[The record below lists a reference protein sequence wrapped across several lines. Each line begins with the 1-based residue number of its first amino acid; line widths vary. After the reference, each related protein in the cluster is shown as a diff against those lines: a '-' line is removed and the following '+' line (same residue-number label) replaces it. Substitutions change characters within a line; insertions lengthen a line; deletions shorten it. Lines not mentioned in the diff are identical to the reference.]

1 MKDASAHGQLQRA
14 GRFRLDHDTMEMK
27 GKVVLITG
35 GAGALG
41 QTVVPAFVAT
51 GASVVLG
58 DLNPVQMP
66 DVATLKADFTDQTQ
80 VRALVDQVIRTT
92 GRLDALINLV
102 GGFGTGR
109 AVETDVSLWQ
119 RMLAMNL
126 TSAFLLS
133 QAVLPSMLQKGQ
145 GRIVHV
151 AARAA
156 LEPFVGAAAYIVSK
170 AGLIG
175 LVRTLSSELEGS
187 GVTVNAVLPSTIDT
201 PANRRAMPAADPS
214 KWARPDAIAHAL
226 TFLAS
231 DSASQISGALI
242 PIG

>member
-1 MKDASAHGQLQRA
+1 MD
-14 GRFRLDHDTMEMK
+14 MK

-41 QTVVPAFVAT
+41 QTVVPAFVST
-51 GASVVLG
+51 GASVILG
-58 DLNPVQMP
+58 DRTPVQMP
-66 DVATLKADFTDQTQ
+66 GITALKADFTDHTQ
-80 VRALVDQVIRTT
+80 VRNLVDEVVRTS

-102 GGFGTGR
+102 GGFATGR
-109 AVETDVSLWQ
+109 LVETDVSLWQ
-119 RMLAMNL
+119 RMLTMNL

-133 QAVLPSMLQKGQ
+133 QAVLPFMLQHGQ

-156 LEPFVGAAAYIVSK
+156 LEPFAGAAAYIVSK

-175 LVRTLSSELEGS
+175 LIRTLSSELEGS

-214 KWARPDAIAHAL
+214 KWARPDSIAHTL

-231 DSASQISGALI
+231 EAASQINGALI

>member
-1 MKDASAHGQLQRA
+1 MD
-14 GRFRLDHDTMEMK
+14 MK

-41 QTVVPAFVAT
+41 QTVVPAFVST
-51 GASVVLG
+51 GASVILG
-58 DLNPVQMP
+58 DRTPVQMP
-66 DVATLKADFTDQTQ
+66 GITALKADFTDHTQ
-80 VRALVDQVIRTT
+80 VRNLVDEVIRTS

-102 GGFGTGR
+102 GGFATGR
-109 AVETDVSLWQ
+109 LVETDVSLWQ
-119 RMLAMNL
+119 RMLTMNL

-133 QAVLPSMLQKGQ
+133 QAVLPSMLQRGQ

-156 LEPFVGAAAYIVSK
+156 LEPFSGAAAYIVSK

-175 LVRTLSSELEGS
+175 LIRTLSLELAGS

-201 PANRRAMPAADPS
+201 PANRRAMPTADPS
-214 KWARPDAIAHAL
+214 RWARPDSIAQTL

-231 DSASQISGALI
+231 DAASQTNGALI
-242 PIG
+242 PVG

>member
-1 MKDASAHGQLQRA
+1 MD
-14 GRFRLDHDTMEMK
+14 MK

-41 QTVVPAFVAT
+41 QTVVPAFVST
-51 GASVVLG
+51 GASVILG
-58 DLNPVQMP
+58 DRTPVQMP
-66 DVATLKADFTDQTQ
+66 GITALKADFTDHTQ
-80 VRALVDQVIRTT
+80 VRNLVDEVIRTS

-102 GGFGTGR
+102 GGFATGR
-109 AVETDVSLWQ
+109 LVETDVSLWQ
-119 RMLAMNL
+119 RMLTMNL

-133 QAVLPSMLQKGQ
+133 QAVLPFMLQHGQ

-156 LEPFVGAAAYIVSK
+156 LEPFAGAAAYIVSK

-175 LVRTLSSELEGS
+175 LIRTLSSELEGS

-214 KWARPDAIAHAL
+214 KWARPDSIAHTL

-231 DSASQISGALI
+231 EAASQINGALI
-242 PIG
+242 SIG

>member
-1 MKDASAHGQLQRA
+1 MD
-14 GRFRLDHDTMEMK
+14 MK

-41 QTVVPAFVAT
+41 QTVVPAFVST
-51 GASVVLG
+51 GASVILG
-58 DLNPVQMP
+58 DRTPVQMP
-66 DVATLKADFTDQTQ
+66 GITALKADFTDHTQ
-80 VRALVDQVIRTT
+80 VRNLVDEVIRTS

-102 GGFGTGR
+102 GGFATGR
-109 AVETDVSLWQ
+109 LVETDVSLWQ
-119 RMLAMNL
+119 RMLTMNL

-133 QAVLPSMLQKGQ
+133 QAVLPFMLQHGQ

-156 LEPFVGAAAYIVSK
+156 LEPFTGAAAYIVSK
-170 AGLIG
+170 TGLIG
-175 LVRTLSSELEGS
+175 LIRTLSSELEGS

-214 KWARPDAIAHAL
+214 KWARPDSIAHTL

-231 DSASQISGALI
+231 DAASQIKGALI

>member
-1 MKDASAHGQLQRA
+1 
-14 GRFRLDHDTMEMK
+14 MEMK

-41 QTVVPAFVAT
+41 QTVVPAFVST
-51 GASVVLG
+51 GASVILG
-58 DLNPVQMP
+58 DRNPVQVP
-66 DVATLKADFTDQTQ
+66 GVTALKADFTDQTQ
-80 VRALVDQVIRTT
+80 VQSLVDEVIRTS
-92 GRLDALINLV
+92 GRLDALINLI
-102 GGFGTGR
+102 GGFATGR
-109 AVETDVSLWQ
+109 VVETDVSVWQ
-119 RMLAMNL
+119 RMLTTNL

-133 QAVLPSMLQKGQ
+133 QAVLPSMLQRGQ

-156 LEPFVGAAAYIVSK
+156 LEPFSGAAAYIVSK

-175 LVRTLSSELEGS
+175 LIRTLSLELAGS

-201 PANRRAMPAADPS
+201 PANRRAMPTADPS
-214 KWARPDAIAHAL
+214 RWARPDSIAQTL

-231 DSASQISGALI
+231 DAASQTNGALI

>member
-1 MKDASAHGQLQRA
+1 MD
-14 GRFRLDHDTMEMK
+14 MK

-41 QTVVPAFVAT
+41 QTVVPAFVST
-51 GASVVLG
+51 GASVILG
-58 DLNPVQMP
+58 DRTPVQVP
-66 DVATLKADFTDQTQ
+66 GITALKADFTDQTQ
-80 VRALVDQVIRTT
+80 VRNLVDEVIGTS

-102 GGFGTGR
+102 GGFATGR
-109 AVETDVSLWQ
+109 LVETDVSLWQ
-119 RMLAMNL
+119 RMLTMNL

-133 QAVLPSMLQKGQ
+133 QAVLPSMLQHGQ

-156 LEPFVGAAAYIVSK
+156 LEPFAGAAAYIVSK

-175 LVRTLSSELEGS
+175 LIRTLSSELEGS

-201 PANRRAMPAADPS
+201 PANRQAMPAADPS
-214 KWARPDAIAHAL
+214 KWARPDSIAHTL

-231 DSASQISGALI
+231 DAASQINGALI

>member
-1 MKDASAHGQLQRA
+1 MY
-14 GRFRLDHDTMEMK
+14 MK

-41 QTVVPAFVAT
+41 QTVVPAFVST
-51 GASVVLG
+51 GASVILG
-58 DLNPVQMP
+58 DRTPVQVP
-66 DVATLKADFTDQTQ
+66 GITALKADFTDQTQ
-80 VRALVDQVIRTT
+80 VRNLVDEVIGTS

-102 GGFGTGR
+102 GGFATGR
-109 AVETDVSLWQ
+109 LVETDVSLWQ
-119 RMLAMNL
+119 RMLTMNL

-133 QAVLPSMLQKGQ
+133 QAVLPFMLQHGQ

-156 LEPFVGAAAYIVSK
+156 LEPFAGAAAYIVSK

-175 LVRTLSSELEGS
+175 LIRTLSSELEGS
-187 GVTVNAVLPSTIDT
+187 GVTVNALLPSTIDT

-214 KWARPDAIAHAL
+214 KWARPDSIAHTL

-231 DSASQISGALI
+231 DAASQINGALI

>member
-1 MKDASAHGQLQRA
+1 
-14 GRFRLDHDTMEMK
+14 MK

-41 QTVVPAFVAT
+41 QTVVPAFVSS
-51 GASVVLG
+51 GASVILG
-58 DLNPVQMP
+58 DLNPVQLP
-66 DVATLKADFTDQTQ
+66 GVTAHKADFTDQTQ
-80 VRALVDQVIRTT
+80 VRGLVNEVIQTS
-92 GRLDALINLV
+92 GRLDALINLI
-102 GGFGTGR
+102 GGFATGS
-109 AVETDVSLWQ
+109 VVDTDASLWQ

-133 QAVLPSMLQKGQ
+133 NAVLPSMLERRQ

-156 LEPFVGAAAYIVSK
+156 LEPFPGAAAYIVSK
-170 AGLIG
+170 GGLIT
-175 LVRTLSSELEGS
+175 LIRTLSKELDGS
-187 GVTVNAVLPSTIDT
+187 GVTVNGVLPSTIDT
-201 PANRRAMPAADPS
+201 PANRKAMPAADPS
-214 KWARPDAIAHAL
+214 KWARPESIARTL

-231 DSASQISGALI
+231 DEAGQINGALI

>member
-1 MKDASAHGQLQRA
+1 
-14 GRFRLDHDTMEMK
+14 MK

-41 QTVVPAFVAT
+41 QTVVPAFVST
-51 GASVVLG
+51 GASVILG
-58 DLNPVQMP
+58 DLHPLQAPGVT
-66 DVATLKADFTDQTQ
+66 ALKADFTDQTQ
-80 VRALVDQVIRTT
+80 VRGLVDEVIRTS

-102 GGFGTGR
+102 GGFATGR
-109 AVETDVSLWQ
+109 VVETDVSLWQ
-119 RMLAMNL
+119 RMLTMNL

-133 QAVLPSMLQKGQ
+133 QAVVPHMLKRGQ

-156 LEPFVGAAAYIVSK
+156 IEPFAGAAAYIVSK

-175 LVRTLSSELEGS
+175 LIRTLSTELEGS

-201 PANRRAMPAADPS
+201 PANRKAMPAADPS
-214 KWARPDAIAHAL
+214 KWTRPDSIAQAL
-226 TFLAS
+226 AFLAS
-231 DSASQISGALI
+231 DAASQINGALI

>member
-1 MKDASAHGQLQRA
+1 MD
-14 GRFRLDHDTMEMK
+14 MK

-41 QTVVPAFVAT
+41 QTVVPAFVST
-51 GASVVLG
+51 GASVILG
-58 DLNPVQMP
+58 DRTPVQMP
-66 DVATLKADFTDQTQ
+66 GITALKADFTDHTQ
-80 VRALVDQVIRTT
+80 VRNLVDEVIRTS

-102 GGFGTGR
+102 GGFATGR
-109 AVETDVSLWQ
+109 LVETDVSLWQ
-119 RMLAMNL
+119 RMLTMNL

-133 QAVLPSMLQKGQ
+133 QAVLPFMLQHGQ

-156 LEPFVGAAAYIVSK
+156 LEPFTGAAAYIVSK
-170 AGLIG
+170 TGLIG
-175 LVRTLSSELEGS
+175 LIRTLSSELEGS
-187 GVTVNAVLPSTIDT
+187 GVTVNAVLPGTIDT

-214 KWARPDAIAHAL
+214 KWARPDSIAHTL

-231 DSASQISGALI
+231 DAASQTNGALI
-242 PIG
+242 PVG

>member
-1 MKDASAHGQLQRA
+1 
-14 GRFRLDHDTMEMK
+14 MK

-41 QTVVPAFVAT
+41 QTVVPAFVST
-51 GASVVLG
+51 GASVILG
-58 DLNPVQMP
+58 DRTPVQMP
-66 DVATLKADFTDQTQ
+66 GITALKADFTDHTQ
-80 VRALVDQVIRTT
+80 VRNLVDEVIRTS

-102 GGFGTGR
+102 GGFATGR
-109 AVETDVSLWQ
+109 LVETDVSLWQ
-119 RMLAMNL
+119 RMLTMNL

-133 QAVLPSMLQKGQ
+133 QAVLPFMLQHGQ

-156 LEPFVGAAAYIVSK
+156 LEPFTGAAAYIVSK
-170 AGLIG
+170 TGLIG
-175 LVRTLSSELEGS
+175 LIRTLSSELEGS

-214 KWARPDAIAHAL
+214 KWARPDSIAHTL

-231 DSASQISGALI
+231 DAASQIKGALI